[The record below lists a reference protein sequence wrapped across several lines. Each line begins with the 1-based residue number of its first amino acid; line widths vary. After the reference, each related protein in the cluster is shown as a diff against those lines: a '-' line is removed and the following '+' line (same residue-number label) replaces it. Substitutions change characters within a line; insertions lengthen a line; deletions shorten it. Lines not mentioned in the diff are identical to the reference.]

1 MPRPFA
7 TSLLAA
13 TLVFAPFAIAAPR
26 ATPVQDA
33 PPQPHHDM
41 NMQPKNLQVLP
52 KDIAAPD
59 LMARMH
65 EYSQALGVHC
75 GFCHAQDAATHRPD
89 FASDAKPEKATARTM
104 IAMTMELNEKYMSQI
119 KDPDATPQDK
129 KVTCG
134 TCHRGN
140 TMPEPFTPAA
150 GEEHHDAPRP
160 PAQ

>member
-1 MPRPFA
+1 MPRPLTA
-7 TSLLAA
+7 TLLAA
-13 TLVFAPFAIAAPR
+13 TLSLASLALAAPH
-26 ATPVQDA
+26 ATPTQDA
-33 PPQPHHDM
+33 PPPPQHHDM

-52 KDIAAPD
+52 KDISAPD

-65 EYSQALGVHC
+65 EYSQSLGVHC

-119 KDPDATPQDK
+119 KDPDATPEDK
-129 KVTCG
+129 KVTCA

-140 TMPEPFTPAA
+140 SMPVPFTPPAEGA
-150 GEEHHDAPRP
+150 EHHDMPKP
-160 PAQ
+160 Q